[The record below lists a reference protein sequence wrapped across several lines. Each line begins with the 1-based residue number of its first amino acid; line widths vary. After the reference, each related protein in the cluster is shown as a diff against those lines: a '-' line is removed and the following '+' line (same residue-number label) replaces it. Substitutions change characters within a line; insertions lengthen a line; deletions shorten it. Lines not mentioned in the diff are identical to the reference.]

1 MSTKS
6 AIEWTQS
13 TWNPVTGCTKISLG
27 CVGGKQWGG
36 VNKKLGGRQLEG
48 RMWDELP
55 QAAVPR
61 ERRSVPLEMVRA

>member
-1 MSTKS
+1 MSSNS

-13 TWNPVTGCTKISLG
+13 TWNPVTGCTKISPG

-36 VNKKLGGRQLEG
+36 VNKKLVGRQLEG
-48 RMWDELP
+48 RTWDELP

-61 ERRSVPLEMVRA
+61 GCRSTAMEAVYG